1 MGTRL
6 NDGATTRTLAT
17 WVAGLD
23 ETQLPDVVVQR
34 VKDILLDTFASA
46 IAGNGGE
53 EIDQIDA
60 VARAFGGP
68 SDEATVIGRA
78 PSSAVG
84 ASLINGYLIT
94 AATVC
99 DVHRP
104 TLCHVTPEVIP
115 PAMAIAERQR
125 TDGRS
130 LITAIAAGL
139 EVTTRVGLGLQYEAF
154 RRHGWHSPGVTG
166 PFGGSASAGRL
177 LGLDADRQCNAFGL
191 AGSQAAGTFAHW
203 GTPTIKFHQA
213 RGAMAGLLAASLA
226 ETGFQASPD
235 ILGAPDGGIFN
246 TYADGG
252 SIEEVVADLGERWE
266 LMNISLRLWP
276 VASSIQSMVTALFA
290 ILDREPLDPGEIAS
304 VRIGLSEPVYKMH
317 GELGWDTRF
326 RALLS
331 TRYVASVILHD
342 KACWLPQFSPE
353 RIHDPIVDAFAREK
367 VEVSVDPTLATNA
380 ATVEIAMVS
389 GRRLEE
395 RRAVPRGDAADPLTR
410 KDVVD
415 KFRTASRGQ
424 ASEAVADRV
433 IAAVTALESVGDASE
448 TIRLLRL
455 GA

>member
-1 MGTRL
+1 MGARV
-6 NDGATTRTLAT
+6 NDATTTRTLAT

-23 ETQLPDVVVQR
+23 EGQLPLRVVER
-34 VKDILLDTFASA
+34 VKDLILDTFASA

-53 EIDQIDA
+53 EIDQIDS

-78 PSSAVG
+78 PASAVG
-84 ASLINGYLIT
+84 ATLINGYLIT

-104 TLCHVTPEVIP
+104 TLCHVTPEVLP
-115 PAMAIAERQR
+115 PAMAIAERR
-125 TDGRS
+125 GATGRS

-154 RRHGWHSPGVTG
+154 RRHGWHSPGVIG

-177 LGLDADRQCNAFGL
+177 LGLDPERQCNAFGL
-191 AGSQAAGTFAHW
+191 AGSQAAGTFAAW

-226 ETGFQASPD
+226 ETGFQAAPD
-235 ILGAPDGGIFN
+235 ILGAPDGGLFN
-246 TYADGG
+246 SYADGG
-252 SIEEVVADLGERWE
+252 SIEDVVDGLGERWE

-290 ILDREPLDPGEIAS
+290 IIEREPLDPGEVAS
-304 VRIGLSEPVYKMH
+304 VRIGLSEAVYKMH

-342 KACWLPQFSPE
+342 RACWLPQFSPE
-353 RIHDPIVDAFAREK
+353 RIQDPVVDAFAREK
-367 VEVSVDPTLATNA
+367 VEVFVDPALATNA
-380 ATVEIAMVS
+380 ATVEIVLVS
-389 GRRLEE
+389 GRRLAEQ
-395 RRAVPRGDAADPLTR
+395 RAVPRGDAADPLTR
-410 KDVVD
+410 EEVVD

-424 ASEAVADRV
+424 ASEAFADRV
-433 IAAVTALESVGDASE
+433 IAAVTDLESVGDAAE

>member
-1 MGTRL
+1 MS
-6 NDGATTRTLAT
+6 DGATTRTLAT
-17 WVAGLD
+17 WVAELSID
-23 ETQLPDVVVQR
+23 QLPDVVIER

-46 IAGNGGE
+46 IAGNAGD
-53 EIDQIDA
+53 EIDQIDP
-60 VARAFGGP
+60 VARAFGGA

-78 PSSAVG
+78 PTSAVG
-84 ASLINGYLIT
+84 AALINGYLIT

-104 TLCHVTPEVIP
+104 TLCHVTPEVVP
-115 PAMAIAERQR
+115 PALSVAERR
-125 TDGRS
+125 GADGPS

-139 EVTTRVGLGLQYEAF
+139 EVTTRVGLGLQYDAF

-166 PFGGSASAGRL
+166 PFGGAASAGRL
-177 LGLDADRQCNAFGL
+177 LGLDAGRQCNAFGL

-203 GTPTIKFHQA
+203 GTPTIKFNQA
-213 RGAMAGLLAASLA
+213 RGAMAGLLSASLA
-226 ETGFQASPD
+226 ETGFQAAPD
-235 ILGAPDGGIFN
+235 VLGAPDGGLFN

-252 SIEEVVADLGERWE
+252 SSEDVVGGLGERWE

-290 ILDREPLDPGEIAS
+290 ILDREAIDPGEIAS
-304 VRIGLSEPVYKMH
+304 VRIGLSEAVYKMH

-342 KACWLPQFSPE
+342 RACWLPQFSPE
-353 RIHDPIVDAFAREK
+353 RIQDPLVDAFAREK
-367 VEVSVDPTLATNA
+367 VVVSVDPALATNA
-380 ATVEIAMVS
+380 ATVEIVLVS

-395 RRAVPRGDAADPLTR
+395 RRAVPRGDAGNPLSR
-410 KDVVD
+410 EDVVD
-415 KFRTASRGQ
+415 KFRTSSRGQ
-424 ASEAVADRV
+424 PSEAVADRV
-433 IAAVTALESVGDASE
+433 IAAVTNLESVGDTAE
-448 TIRLLRL
+448 TIQLLRL